1 MNVILFGGSGF
12 LGLRL
17 KKFLLSKKYNV
28 FSAGRSYKNEIV
40 LDILDPKLN
49 LDLRLHKYKFDIAVN
64 LIAITNVLE
73 CEVNVDK
80 CTQINVLG
88 SKLIAEF
95 CKKNAV
101 YLLNISTDMI
111 YDKEYSTEKE
121 PNPQNS
127 YSISKL
133 KAEKY
138 LEGFNSSSLRLAFL
152 GKSLDENKGFV
163 DWLLN
168 SVKNKFEIKLWD
180 NVYSTP
186 LSIKDTLDAILI
198 AIELRINGIYNVG
211 SSAQFTKYQFG
222 IKLLDVLGISYK
234 NIKKVNYQNQK
245 EKVFRPLKMSMNS
258 SKFISLTNWRQP
270 DFSTTINNVSIEYLN
285 EDRIF

>member
-1 MNVILFGGSGF
+1 M
-12 LGLRL
+12 
-17 KKFLLSKKYNV
+17 
-28 FSAGRSYKNEIV
+28 
-40 LDILDPKLN
+40 
-49 LDLRLHKYKFDIAVN
+49 RLHKYKFDVAVN
-64 LIAITNVLE
+64 LIALTNVLE
-73 CEVNVDK
+73 CEVNIEK
-80 CTQINVLG
+80 CNQINVLG

-95 CKKNAV
+95 CKKNKV
-101 YLLNISTDMI
+101 YLLNISTDML
-111 YDKEYSTEKE
+111 YDKEYSNEKD

-138 LEGFNSSSLRLAFL
+138 LEGLHSSSLRLAFL
-152 GKSLDENKGFV
+152 GKSLDKNKGFV

-168 SVKNKFEIKLWD
+168 SINNKFEIKLWD

-186 LSIKDTLDAILI
+186 ISIKDTLDAISI

-211 SSAQFTKYQFG
+211 SSQQFTKYQFG
-222 IKLLDVLGISYK
+222 IKFLDALGISYK
-234 NIKKVNYQNQK
+234 NIQKVNYQNQN
-245 EKVFRPLKMSMNS
+245 EKVFRPLKMSMDS

-285 EDRIF
+285 EDRTF